1 MWNTV
6 WIILHCEVH
15 STCSCYTSFLSFS
28 KPFFM
33 SSGLPFKYVTSSLIQ
48 RAYTSCITV
57 RRVSTWTLSELTPLF
72 NWQTMF
78 LAYHSSYLFRMNFLA
93 SPLIDM
99 SRCWRWWVILA
110 GTFCRRQLLSAITS
124 FIDCVCWA
132 RNTSDISSAFW
143 SDLLIE
149 ARTDSMYGRIILS
162 KNWILVTLFDQWL
175 WVWVI
180 WKLDLLVT

>member
-15 STCSCYTSFLSFS
+15 PTCSCYTSFLSFS

-48 RAYTSCITV
+48 RAYTSRITV

-78 LAYHSSYLFRMNFLA
+78 LAYQC
-93 SPLIDM
+93 PLIDM
-99 SRCWRWWVILA
+99 SRGWRWWVILA
-110 GTFCRRQLLSAITS
+110 GTFCRRQLLAAITY
-124 FIDCVCWA
+124 FIGCVCWA

-149 ARTDSMYGRIILS
+149 ARTDSMYGRRILS